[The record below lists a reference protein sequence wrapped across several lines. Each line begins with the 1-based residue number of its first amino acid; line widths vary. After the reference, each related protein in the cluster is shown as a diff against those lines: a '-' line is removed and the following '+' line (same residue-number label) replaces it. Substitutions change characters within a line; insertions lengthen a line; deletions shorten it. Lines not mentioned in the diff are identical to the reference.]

1 MKTFQRF
8 DVIKMAAVLRPAG
21 AVCHGRNKGK
31 EGGEKRSPAFSVLS
45 FKAKQKHSGRTG
57 K

>member
-1 MKTFQRF
+1 
-8 DVIKMAAVLRPAG
+8 MAAVPRPEG

-31 EGGEKRSPAFSVLS
+31 GAEKPSPAFSGLS
-45 FKAKQKHSGRTG
+45 FEAKQKHSGRTG